1 MILRGSSGR
10 GRAVVFGLALSAM
23 ASIAVPGHAAGK
35 GQRLTFIQ
43 QPSASLAGQP
53 IAPAVVV
60 AVTDHKGQVKTSST
74 ALITLA
80 LQSGGTLFGTKTIAA
95 AGGVATFSDLV
106 IDTGGTY
113 RLVATDGSSVSSGT
127 SNAFDVSG
135 FAVNC
140 PSGGCSES
148 TGNIQNPTP
157 ADSTIGVVTVST
169 GECATEACF
178 LTVTED
184 AGCPPD
190 VQCRG
195 NAVLFVPP
203 ANATGIT
210 VVDYGCDKSICPG
223 TGVANFHTFKQR
235 ADGTWVELTD
245 CPNPEPTV
253 EELGPDGCVES
264 RSRTGVGDLV
274 ITVWLPA
281 DGDPRIVN

>member
-1 MILRGSSGR
+1 MALRGSIRR
-10 GRAVVFGLALSAM
+10 GRAVVLGLALAAL
-23 ASIAVPGHAAGK
+23 ASIIVPGHAAGK

-53 IAPAVVV
+53 VAPAVVV
-60 AVTDHKGQVKTSST
+60 AVTDQKGQVKTSST
-74 ALITLA
+74 ALITVA

-106 IDTGGTY
+106 VDTAGTY
-113 RLVATDGSSVSSGT
+113 RLVATDGNSVSSGT
-127 SNAFDVSG
+127 SNAFEVSG

-157 ADSTIGVVTVST
+157 EDPTIGVVTISA
-169 GECATEACF
+169 GACATEACF
-178 LTVTED
+178 LTVSED
-184 AGCPPD
+184 TGCPPG

-195 NAVLFVPP
+195 NAILFVPP

-210 VVDYGCDKSICPG
+210 VVDVGCDKTICPG
-223 TGVANFHTFKQR
+223 TGVANFHTFKQG
-235 ADGTWVELTD
+235 AAGTWVELTD
-245 CPNPEPTV
+245 CPNPQPTL
-253 EELGPDGCVES
+253 EELGPDGCIES

-274 ITVWLPA
+274 VTVWVPA